1 MWNSLDTSPLS
12 HIFYY
17 FELTYNKQGYSIR
30 INIIQRGVLTMN
42 KNLKHFFRKVTA
54 TSLAFT
60 IILSSIH
67 VFANEIPVPDISEW
81 AVPVLNEG
89 ERYGTY
95 PMDWYY
101 DSFRAK
107 ITNDR
112 ANTLLTNTANKF
124 DQLGLNKKDDFKI
137 ADEGN
142 ITRGDFLSYLFNVI
156 VEYKITSEDNP
167 ITYFQERGIIL
178 GTNNGLDLDKPCTTE
193 QAVIFSTRLIENV
206 YNQYDGGGKGF
217 VWKVENDGNTI
228 YLLGSI
234 HIGNS
239 MVYPLNQR
247 LKKAFNESDA
257 LIVEA
262 NLFDQ
267 SGGIEYFVQKATYQ
281 DGTVLKDNVNEHTY
295 NKLLKVLE
303 KFGIPENTYSIYKVW
318 SVANDM
324 NVFSISKSQSMDN
337 AAQSAN
343 LGIDIYFLS
352 NALMNQKPIIEL
364 EGMKFQADLFD
375 GLSKETQEEY
385 LNSILDGILNPDE
398 DKAKE
403 PAKLIEEWL
412 LQWSSGDIEGFKD
425 SYAKTENKESDTEAE
440 EFADMLFGERDKHM
454 AEKIMEMLKSEKKAT
469 YFVVVG
475 AGHFVVEDTI
485 IDQLTENGY
494 NVEIVK

>member
-1 MWNSLDTSPLS
+1 M
-12 HIFYY
+12 
-17 FELTYNKQGYSIR
+17 
-30 INIIQRGVLTMN
+30 
-42 KNLKHFFRKVTA
+42 
-54 TSLAFT
+54 
-60 IILSSIH
+60 
-67 VFANEIPVPDISEW
+67 
-81 AVPVLNEG
+81 
-89 ERYGTY
+89 
-95 PMDWYY
+95 
-101 DSFRAK
+101 
-107 ITNDR
+107 
-112 ANTLLTNTANKF
+112 
-124 DQLGLNKKDDFKI
+124 
-137 ADEGN
+137 
-142 ITRGDFLSYLFNVI
+142 SYLFNVI

-295 NKLLKVLE
+295 NKLLKVFE

-385 LNSILDGILNPDE
+385 LNSIIDGILNPDE

-425 SYAKTENKESDTEAE
+425 SYAKTENKESDTEAD

-454 AEKIMEMLKSEKKAT
+454 AEKIMEMLKSEKKTT